1 MRYQEDMTP
10 IEWEIDEHG
19 KKFRRIGKGCIEYA
33 PTITLAGGIEIY
45 EDELEDF
52 HKRQKEAEER
62 RKAAAEEAW
71 RNRPPARS
79 CPFAN
84 GSNTLCKREQCKI
97 FYDGQCSIATIA
109 DAVGVEIEEAP
120 AKDNRKCPFSIYG
133 HCKGCALYNK
143 GCAIVRL
150 AASTINK

>member
-19 KKFRRIGKGCIEYA
+19 KRFRRIGKGCIEYA

-79 CPFAN
+79 CPFATDPTHYASV
-84 GSNTLCKREQCKI
+84 SNAK
-97 FYDGQCSIATIA
+97 FSMMGN
-109 DAVGVEIEEAP
+109 AVLP
-120 AKDNRKCPFSIYG
+120 LLPMP
-133 HCKGCALYNK
+133 
-143 GCAIVRL
+143 
-150 AASTINK
+150 